1 MLPMR
6 REIDFE
12 LFQPRRCALNKCDE
26 SAVRRPWWD
35 RLPPEKDPLRERVA
49 LWVLQAFMYTY
60 GVVLLAL
67 AVGGCIAVWRS
78 IL

>member
-1 MLPMR
+1 M
-6 REIDFE
+6 REIDIH
-12 LFQPRRCALNKCDE
+12 LVSPRSVQLNRVE
-26 SAVRRPWWD
+26 RRPWWGG
-35 RLPPEKDPLRERVA
+35 LPPEKDPLRERVA
-49 LWVLQAFMYTY
+49 LWVLQACMYTY